1 MKLKRIGS
9 QSWSTLGESVQ
20 EDAEM
25 GLAGRRLG
33 LALLPAPPFSKLYS
47 RHFLNLQALPPL
59 AQSSPPCLLNG
70 SMNNPN

>member
-9 QSWSTLGESVQ
+9 QNGSTFGESVQ

-25 GLAGRRLG
+25 GLAGKRLG
-33 LALLPAPPFSKLYS
+33 LALLPAPFSKLYS